1 MMSRPGAEGAGGRFE
16 VVNPAA
22 LGAPR
27 GFSHGLV
34 WPGPGRLLF
43 VAGQTAVS
51 DTGRVASDD
60 FVEQFGVALDRVLAV
75 VREAG
80 GEAQHVGRMTVYV
93 TDLGAYR
100 ASLGALGDCYRE
112 RMGRHYPAMALVEV
126 AGLVDEGA
134 RVEIDAT
141 AVLPLR
147 DGRPGTPP
155 GRDS

>member
-1 MMSRPGAEGAGGRFE
+1 
-16 VVNPAA
+16 
-22 LGAPR
+22 
-27 GFSHGLV
+27 
-34 WPGPGRLLF
+34 